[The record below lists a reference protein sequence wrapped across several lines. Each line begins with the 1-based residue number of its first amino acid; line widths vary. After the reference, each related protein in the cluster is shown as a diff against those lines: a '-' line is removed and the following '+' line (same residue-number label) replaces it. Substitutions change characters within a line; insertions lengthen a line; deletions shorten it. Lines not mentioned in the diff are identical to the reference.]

1 MYKLISLLII
11 GVVILAGI
19 DYVVTNGMAQTSLI
33 TISNKYTDGELYM
46 VKTISVEEFATNSD
60 IYNKLEVGK
69 TYRVKILN
77 GVIKEAVNAY

>member
-19 DYVVTNGMAQTSLI
+19 DYVVMNGMAQTSLI

-77 GVIKEAVNAY
+77 GVIKEATNAY

>member
-19 DYVVTNGMAQTSLI
+19 DYVVMNGMAQTSLI

-60 IYNKLEVGK
+60 IYNKFEVGK

>member
-19 DYVVTNGMAQTSLI
+19 DYVVTNGMSQTSLI
-33 TISNKYTDGELYM
+33 TISNKYTDGELYI
-46 VKTISVEEFATNSD
+46 VKTISVEEFATTSD

-77 GVIKEAVNAY
+77 GVIKEATNAY

>member
-19 DYVVTNGMAQTSLI
+19 DYVVTNGMSQTSLI
-33 TISNKYTDGELYM
+33 TISNKYTDGELYI
-46 VKTISVEEFATNSD
+46 VKTISVEEFTTTSD

-77 GVIKEAVNAY
+77 GVIKEATNAY

>member
-19 DYVVTNGMAQTSLI
+19 DYVVMNGMAQTSLI
-33 TISNKYTDGELYM
+33 TISNKYTDRELYM

-77 GVIKEAVNAY
+77 GVIKEATNAY

>member
-19 DYVVTNGMAQTSLI
+19 DYVVMNGMAQTSLI

>member
-77 GVIKEAVNAY
+77 GVIKEATNAY

>member
-19 DYVVTNGMAQTSLI
+19 DYVVINGMSQTSLI

-46 VKTISVEEFATNSD
+46 IKTISVEQFATTSD

-77 GVIKEAVNAY
+77 GVIKEATNAY